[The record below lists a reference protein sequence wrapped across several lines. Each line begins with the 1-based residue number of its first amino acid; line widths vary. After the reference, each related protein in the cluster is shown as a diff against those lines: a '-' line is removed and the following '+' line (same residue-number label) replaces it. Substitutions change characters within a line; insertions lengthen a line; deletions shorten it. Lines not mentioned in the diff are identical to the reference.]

1 MTYIKS
7 NMQLNFFNTNYRR
20 FNGSSKSWVRVP
32 VTALKVGNFSSLLS
46 YSSPS
51 SFDTSSTRKYTKVF
65 KRSFRNK
72 YECKN
77 FMKSLN
83 HRFLRRFKKSIFF
96 RINLRGNKIEYFI
109 KPNFKRSN

>member
-1 MTYIKS
+1 MTYISK
-7 NMQLNFFNTNYRR
+7 NMQIKFNYNNRR

-32 VTALKVGNFSSLLS
+32 VTALKIGNFSSLLS

-51 SFDTSSTRKYTKVF
+51 SFDTSSTHKYTKVF
-65 KRSFRNK
+65 IRSFRNR

-83 HRFLRRFKKSIFF
+83 QRFLRRFKKNIYF
-96 RINLRGNKIEYFI
+96 RINLRGNKIEYFM